1 MQREILLKLGRK
13 KQDYLK
19 RSEHFFKALLKAQD
33 RLFECKTQLK
43 QTTSVFFVTLKLIT
57 SICRLPGKQKE
68 LVRLRGPDDKH
79 RR

>member
-1 MQREILLKLGRK
+1 MQRENLLKLGTK
-13 KQDYLK
+13 KQDNLK
-19 RSEHFFKALLKAQD
+19 RSEIFLLKAQD